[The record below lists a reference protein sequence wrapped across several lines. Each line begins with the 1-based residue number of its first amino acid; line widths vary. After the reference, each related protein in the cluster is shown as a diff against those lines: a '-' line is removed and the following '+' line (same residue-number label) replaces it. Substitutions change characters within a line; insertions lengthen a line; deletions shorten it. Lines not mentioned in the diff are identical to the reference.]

1 LSTVTTINMQCNV
14 CICIFS
20 FFIVLPNYII
30 WSNRA
35 CDVYISKVD
44 CWGKGLRVC
53 FEHLRLLNFAP
64 DLSVCCGACLYS
76 IGAEASID

>member
-1 LSTVTTINMQCNV
+1 MAKTWRRLPAKARQQLSDERL
-14 CICIFS
+14 FS
-20 FFIVLPNYII
+20 
-30 WSNRA
+30 
-35 CDVYISKVD
+35 
-44 CWGKGLRVC
+44 VC